1 MLNDPDKLHNIPE
14 KDLSDQTIKL
24 NSHLKE
30 ITLEL

>member
-1 MLNDPDKLHNIPE
+1 MLNDPDILHNIPD

-30 ITLEL
+30 TAEL